1 MSLYSSVCN
10 VTFSIHIKKLIG
22 LPNKNDGSSINSSK
36 ISSSSVISYKFSS
49 KGTSYT
55 STVATLPLSPT
66 ITRLVALF
74 SK

>member
-1 MSLYSSVCN
+1 M
-10 VTFSIHIKKLIG
+10 TFSIHIKKLIF
-22 LPNKNDGSSINSSK
+22 LPKRKEGSSINSSK

-74 SK
+74 NK